1 MKNYIEFPKIQVYK
15 QPLFHL
21 SFWLCPVDAILT
33 EEKHCLLVVLLFQGL
48 RVAPLI
54 LKKRHS
60 HCFCFFV
67 FLLSAHSYMLRWGE
81 NGRETAYQQAC
92 MVSPFSHSSKY
103 QSACRAIER

>member
-33 EEKHCLLVVLLFQGL
+33 EEKHCLLVVLLFQGF

-54 LKKRHS
+54 LKNAIVI
-60 HCFCFFV
+60 V
-67 FLLSAHSYMLRWGE
+67 FGFL
-81 NGRETAYQQAC
+81 
-92 MVSPFSHSSKY
+92 FSCSLHILI
-103 QSACRAIER
+103 C